1 MSEEEDGQPLG
12 VRDVLAAG
20 EGFEDP
26 QCPLAVVRF
35 GSQADGSEVVITAIA
50 VKEQDGRIVLA
61 VPSSAWHRQVS
72 RRSLPKGFMT
82 KVCAAEVAACGSALR
97 SEALEG
103 ATVRVWFGLVDPALE
118 SAIQVPDEPPR
129 MWLDSGS

>member
-1 MSEEEDGQPLG
+1 M
-12 VRDVLAAG
+12 
-20 EGFEDP
+20 
-26 QCPLAVVRF
+26 
-35 GSQADGSEVVITAIA
+35 EVVITAIA
-50 VKEQDGRIVLA
+50 VKEQNGRIVLA
-61 VPSSAWHRQVS
+61 VPSSAWHRQVF

-118 SAIQVPDEPPR
+118 SAIQVPDEPPENVVGFR
-129 MWLDSGS
+129 ELSPGVPALPFVLVAAAEEHFAFGTGESPGWLAWRK